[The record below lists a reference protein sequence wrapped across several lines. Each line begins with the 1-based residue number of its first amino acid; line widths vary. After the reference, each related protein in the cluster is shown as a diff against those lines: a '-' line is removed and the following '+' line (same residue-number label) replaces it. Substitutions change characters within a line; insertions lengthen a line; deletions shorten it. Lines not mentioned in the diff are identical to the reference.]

1 MNVKILFCNLYLM
14 FSAPIFHH
22 IKDTYIKLSFK
33 KTEEEEENVRIKN
46 MVKKGYKKIDIN
58 MNKCKKNYIE

>member
-22 IKDTYIKLSFK
+22 MKDIYIKLSFK
-33 KTEEEEENVRIKN
+33 KTEEEQNVHIKN
-46 MVKKGYKKIDIN
+46 MVKKGIKR
-58 MNKCKKNYIE
+58 